1 MDYKWAIFWWYWMV
15 ALLSRVRSVPTEIS
29 EGLSRIF
36 ICYNPFL
43 SKNFLMS
50 TLITVEQN

>member
-1 MDYKWAIFWWYWMV
+1 MV

-29 EGLSRIF
+29 EGLGRIF

-43 SKNFLMS
+43 SK
-50 TLITVEQN
+50 IP